1 MGLSLTRDNRGLL
14 ARLVGAPPLSWRQS
28 HFWRPEQVEVAALKS
43 PAMDRD
49 TDPRA
54 PEPNT
59 PLCEKSLSAPTHS
72 GIASSVPFRETERA
86 PMFSPNRVG
95 VEIERSEKWR
105 CVCD

>member
-28 HFWRPEQVEVAALKS
+28 HFWRPEQVEVAALKWT
-43 PAMDRD
+43 A
-49 TDPRA
+49 TLIRA
-54 PEPNT
+54 RHEPNI
-59 PLCEKSLSAPTHS
+59 PLCEKTLSAPTHS

>member
-1 MGLSLTRDNRGLL
+1 VAYWPVSWARRSRGDSHISGVPNRSKSL
-14 ARLVGAPPLSWRQS
+14 PLKW
-28 HFWRPEQVEVAALKS
+28 

-59 PLCEKSLSAPTHS
+59 PLCEKTLSAPTHS